1 MIVGLVALTAA
12 GAAAPGGPASA
23 LAEHTI
29 TIGDDFFSNE
39 RLQVVVDAAAT
50 WRNRGRLRHTITSD
64 DGLFHSG
71 DLERGREF
79 RLQFPGPGVFRY
91 FCVYHGASGGRGM
104 SGVVVVGEAG
114 EEPELEGRPDG
125 ARPRPEGPATL
136 EVPQDFPSIQEA
148 VDAARPNDLVLLS
161 PKVYEEE
168 TVVISTPNLV
178 LRGLDRNG
186 VILDGALRRATG
198 VLIAADGVTV
208 ENMTTRGY
216 LANGFYWSRV
226 DGFRGSY
233 LTAVGN
239 GDFGLY
245 ASGSR
250 NGQLD
255 HVFASGQPDAGI
267 HIAGC
272 GPCNILVT
280 DSQAVGNGA
289 GFSTT
294 NTGGDL
300 AVTNSEWA
308 RNFVG
313 ITLASLDSE
322 PRGPQRATTVAGN
335 WVHDNGNREAPA
347 KPAQFPAFGVG
358 ILVAG
363 GEANRVERNLAENNS
378 AYGILVTGNIDGS
391 FWSPLGNQISGNLI
405 RGSGRAD
412 LALGGLSRGNN
423 CFGGNQHVA
432 SLPPLVE
439 VLYRCGTP
447 LAHMGG
453 GDLGVSAER
462 LALFSKSL
470 SGKFPHGDWKVA
482 TVSDAERPPGMP
494 DPDPAKTPARPTAQA
509 PAISLDTEGIAL
521 PNIPPSHSPT
531 KEVVVLGV
539 SPLPTPVSMLLGI
552 YAYALPLALYVTW
565 VSLAFWD
572 LARRDELGGASRLG
586 WGFFVLAL
594 PFIGPTGYL
603 LFSRSTIP
611 LNLRLFVVIGGLL
624 IYGVLAGFAFL
635 VTAT

>member
-1 MIVGLVALTAA
+1 
-12 GAAAPGGPASA
+12 
-23 LAEHTI
+23 
-29 TIGDDFFSNE
+29 
-39 RLQVVVDAAAT
+39 
-50 WRNRGRLRHTITSD
+50 
-64 DGLFHSG
+64 
-71 DLERGREF
+71 
-79 RLQFPGPGVFRY
+79 
-91 FCVYHGASGGRGM
+91 
-104 SGVVVVGEAG
+104 
-114 EEPELEGRPDG
+114 
-125 ARPRPEGPATL
+125 
-136 EVPQDFPSIQEA
+136 FPSIQEA
-148 VDAARPNDLVLLS
+148 VDAARPNDLVLMS

-168 TVVISTPNLV
+168 TVVVSTPNLV

-186 VILDGALRRATG
+186 VILDGALKQATG
-198 VLIAADGVTV
+198 VLIAANGVTV
-208 ENMTTRGY
+208 ENMTARGY

-255 HVFASGQPDAGI
+255 HVFASGQPDAGV
-267 HIAGC
+267 HVAGC
-272 GPCNILVT
+272 DPCNILVT
-280 DSQAVGNGA
+280 DSRAIGNGA

-294 NTGGDL
+294 NTGGNL

-308 RNFVG
+308 RNFAG
-313 ITLASLDSE
+313 ITLASLGSE
-322 PRGPQRATTVAGN
+322 PRGPQQATVIAGN

-347 KPAQFPAFGVG
+347 KPAHFPAFGVG

-363 GEANRVERNLAENNS
+363 GEANRIERNLAENNS

-391 FWSPLGNQISGNLI
+391 FWAPFGNRISDNLI

-412 LALGGLSRGNN
+412 LALGGPVGGGN
-423 CFGGNQHVA
+423 CFRTNQHVA
-432 SLPPLVE
+432 SLPPLLE
-439 VLYRCGTP
+439 IFYRCGTP
-447 LAHMGG
+447 LARMGG
-453 GDLGVSAER
+453 GDFGVGAER

-470 SGKFPHGDWKVA
+470 SGKFPHGDWKSA
-482 TVSDAERPPGMP
+482 RASDDERPPGMP
-494 DPDPAKTPARPTAQA
+494 DPNPAKTRARPADQA
-509 PAISLDTEGIAL
+509 PAVSPDTEGIAL
-521 PNIPPSHSPT
+521 PKIPPSHSPT

-572 LARRDELGGASRLG
+572 LARRDELGGVSRLG

-594 PFIGPTGYL
+594 PVIGPAGYL

-611 LNLRLFVVIGGLL
+611 LDLRLFVVIGGLL
-624 IYGVLAGFAFL
+624 IYGVLTGFAFL
-635 VTAT
+635 ITAA